1 MLMYHGS
8 KDVIIDN
15 LVSGNIDTSKGGGE
29 IGQGFYLGDMLHIAK
44 AWAWQRHN
52 KSKAVLEVE
61 VDDMDLIALKQLSLD
76 YNDAVRKRL
85 YIRRINQQRT
95 YLFRRNIVCAPIVGG
110 RNVRGNQYKWESGES
125 EDLLNGDKVTRSK
138 I

>member
-8 KDVIIDN
+8 KEWIIDK
-15 LVSGNIDTSKGGGE
+15 LISGNINTSKGGGE

-61 VDDMDLIALKQLSLD
+61 VDDKDLIGLKPLSLD
-76 YNDAVRKRL
+76 YDDAVRKRL
-85 YIRRINQQRT
+85 YIRRIKQQRT
-95 YLFRRNIVCAPIVGG
+95 YLFKRNIVCAPIVGG
-110 RNVRGNQYKWESGES
+110 RNVRGDQYKWESGYS
-125 EDLLNGDKVTRSK
+125 EYILNGRKVRRSK
-138 I
+138 R